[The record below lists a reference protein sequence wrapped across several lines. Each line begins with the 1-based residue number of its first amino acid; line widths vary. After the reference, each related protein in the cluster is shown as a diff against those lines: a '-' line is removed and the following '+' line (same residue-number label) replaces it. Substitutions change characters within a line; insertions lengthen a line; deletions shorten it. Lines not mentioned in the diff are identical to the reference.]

1 MSAATARIELSRE
14 RLRLA
19 MNPPPEPERPR
30 TERPF
35 VDRVMA
41 WPVLNDV
48 LESLRHWWAA
58 HPLRPVGLVAGEA
71 VNAVARP
78 VALRHPWLLVLGAAA
93 VGGALAYG
101 RPWRWVLRSTLFAG
115 LVPQLASR
123 VASSLPIESWMT
135 TVGAMMSTPTP
146 RRRTAATAT
155 GTTSP
160 TSPMAATSPTPSV
173 PPVQPRAQSATAAP
187 AFADATVP

>member
-19 MNPPPEPERPR
+19 MDPPPEPERPR

-41 WPVLNDV
+41 MPILNDV

-58 HPLRPVGLVAGEA
+58 HPMRPIGLVAGEA

-78 VALRHPWLLVLGAAA
+78 VALRHPWLLVLGAGETVIGQTEAFRPSPRYRGLYEA
-93 VGGALAYG
+93 VRPAL
-101 RPWRWVLRSTLFAG
+101 
-115 LVPQLASR
+115 
-123 VASSLPIESWMT
+123 
-135 TVGAMMSTPTP
+135 
-146 RRRTAATAT
+146 
-155 GTTSP
+155 
-160 TSPMAATSPTPSV
+160 
-173 PPVQPRAQSATAAP
+173 
-187 AFADATVP
+187 